1 MTTDA
6 RANLDVGRREIL
18 DAAAVEFARSGY
30 AATTIDAIAERM
42 GATKGRVYHYYRAK
56 SEIFADIVSAGMQ
69 ELIDQI
75 APIAASA
82 DVSSL
87 DRLWRMAHHHA
98 ALMMTRN
105 SFQRV
110 AIQSVEMVRQHA
122 AAPSLADTIALRDTY
137 EQLFAD
143 VISQGVADGYLR
155 DVDPRQ
161 ATKPVL
167 GALNWITVW
176 YDPERDSA
184 DGTAAINGVADAY
197 ADFVV
202 NGLRRI
208 HS

>member
-1 MTTDA
+1 MTGA

-18 DAAAVEFARSGY
+18 DAAAVVFARSGY
-30 AATTIDAIAERM
+30 AATTIDAIAERLD
-42 GATKGRVYHYYRAK
+42 ATKGRVYHYYRAK

-75 APIAASA
+75 APIAASQ
-82 DVSSL
+82 DVSSV

-105 SFQRV
+105 SYQRV
-110 AIQSVEMVRQHA
+110 AIQSVELVRQHA
-122 AAPSLADTIALRDTY
+122 VAATLADTIALRDAY

-143 VISQGVADGYLR
+143 VISHGIADGYLR

-167 GALNWITVW
+167 GALNWISVW

-184 DGTAAINGVADAY
+184 DGTAAINQVADSY

-202 NGLRRI
+202 NGLRRMRP
-208 HS
+208 

>member
-1 MTTDA
+1 MAEA
-6 RANLDVGRREIL
+6 RTKPDVGRREIL
-18 DAAAVEFARSGY
+18 DAAAAEFARSGY
-30 AATTIDAIAERM
+30 GATTIDAIAERM

-56 SEIFADIVSAGMQ
+56 SEIFADIVSAGMR

-75 APIAASA
+75 APIAASE

-105 SFQRV
+105 SYQRV
-110 AIQSVEMVRQHA
+110 AIQSVEMVRQHGA
-122 AAPSLADTIALRDTY
+122 AAWLADTIALRDAY

-143 VISQGVADGYLR
+143 AIADGIADGYLR

-184 DGTAAINGVADAY
+184 DGTAAINRVADMY

-202 NGLRRI
+202 NGLRRMR
-208 HS
+208 S

>member
-1 MTTDA
+1 
-6 RANLDVGRREIL
+6 
-18 DAAAVEFARSGY
+18 
-30 AATTIDAIAERM
+30 M

-56 SEIFADIVSAGMQ
+56 SEIFADIVSAGMR

-75 APIAASA
+75 APIAASE

-105 SFQRV
+105 SYQRV
-110 AIQSVEMVRQHA
+110 AIQSVEMVRQHGA
-122 AAPSLADTIALRDTY
+122 AAWLADTIALRDAY

-143 VISQGVADGYLR
+143 AIADGIADGYLR

-184 DGTAAINGVADAY
+184 DGTAAINRVADMY

-202 NGLRRI
+202 NGLRRMRT
-208 HS
+208 

>member
-1 MTTDA
+1 MVQA
-6 RANLDVGRREIL
+6 RAGLDVNRRAIL
-18 DAAAVEFARSGY
+18 DAAATEFARSGY
-30 AATTIDAIAERM
+30 GATTIDAIAERM

-69 ELIDQI
+69 ELIDEI
-75 APIAASA
+75 APIATCA
-82 DVSSL
+82 DMASL

-105 SFQRV
+105 SYQRV
-110 AIQSVEMVRQHA
+110 AIQSVELVRQQVA
-122 AAPSLADTIALRDTY
+122 AASLADTIALRDAY

-143 VISQGVADGYLR
+143 VISQGIAEGFLR
-155 DVDPRQ
+155 DVDARQ

-176 YDPERDSA
+176 YDPERDGA
-184 DGTAAINGVADAY
+184 DGTAAINRVADLY

-202 NGLRRI
+202 NGLRRMR
-208 HS
+208 S